1 MSIDREQVEHVALLA
16 RLNLSEDELTR
27 LTGDLQAILGFFDR
41 LQELDTEALAP
52 MEHVTAAANVFR
64 DDELRPS
71 LPRDQALAASADHDD
86 EFFRVPQVV
95 D

>member
-16 RLNLSEDELTR
+16 RLNLSEDELAR

-95 D
+95 E

>member
-71 LPRDQALAASADHDD
+71 LPQDQALAASADHDD